1 MLTHN
6 EFDKWMLINLLF
18 VKVLPEHEHL
28 GDNNDDYYDEYEDIF
43 IDGMK
48 LLGLLDDFY
57 HKIIFKKT

>member
-1 MLTHN
+1 
-6 EFDKWMLINLLF
+6 MLINLLF

-48 LLGLLDDFY
+48 LLGLLDDLY
-57 HKIIFKKT
+57 HKIILKKT